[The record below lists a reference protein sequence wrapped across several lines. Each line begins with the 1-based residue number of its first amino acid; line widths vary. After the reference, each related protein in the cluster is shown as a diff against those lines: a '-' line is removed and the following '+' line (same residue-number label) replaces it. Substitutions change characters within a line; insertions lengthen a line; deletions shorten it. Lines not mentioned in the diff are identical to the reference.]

1 MDASSSAYPIMSAFL
16 FDEDLAK
23 STNLL
28 KLNEGDDHIYD
39 LYAHLWILRK
49 PELKSSSLDF
59 SIQAAL
65 VCNLSRKLIKRIFM
79 PIVYGKTQHAA
90 TADIYAE
97 LSFCLKKSECSKA
110 AILSFGGW
118 VLFRLPHAYTFFCT

>member
-39 LYAHLWILRK
+39 LYAHL
-49 PELKSSSLDF
+49 
-59 SIQAAL
+59 
-65 VCNLSRKLIKRIFM
+65 
-79 PIVYGKTQHAA
+79 
-90 TADIYAE
+90 
-97 LSFCLKKSECSKA
+97 
-110 AILSFGGW
+110 
-118 VLFRLPHAYTFFCT
+118 